1 MTVAVTPGTDQG
13 IWEMGRC
20 RGRLR
25 ARGRAHPGQAGRL
38 GRWCRNPRVAAEG
51 PARIW
56 DLSPDTRPVEEIAAH
71 ARLLAT
77 RRLDDRGVLVVLT
90 SAEEHAILQSS
101 RPAPKPAGTDGR

>member
-1 MTVAVTPGTDQG
+1 
-13 IWEMGRC
+13 
-20 RGRLR
+20 
-25 ARGRAHPGQAGRL
+25 
-38 GRWCRNPRVAAEG
+38 
-51 PARIW
+51 
-56 DLSPDTRPVEEIAAH
+56 VEEIAAH